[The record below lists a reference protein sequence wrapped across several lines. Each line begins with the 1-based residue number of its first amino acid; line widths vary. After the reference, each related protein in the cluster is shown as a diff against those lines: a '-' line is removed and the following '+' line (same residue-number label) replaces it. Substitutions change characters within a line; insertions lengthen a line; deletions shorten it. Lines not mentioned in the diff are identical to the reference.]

1 MTALLGEP
9 AFCVRWH
16 VASDQGRVA
25 HVQPS
30 GLVTGADV
38 VTLGVSLVREGECWQ
53 LCVKPRREV
62 VIDAV
67 ETTLPAALGEATALY
82 LNGYNSWTDS
92 VERSPRDRMRN
103 FRVPRVAIRHWV
115 LDASGDYRFVKA
127 DERPG
132 HQHGFTY
139 GYLRRDGEVA
149 LVGSLGE
156 DTGMTLIREDLPA
169 EALLVSKE
177 PPAVPVKA
185 GEKCCLLGLAVVRAE
200 NVDEAAARWLA
211 LCGIAVPP
219 CSPLVGYTS
228 WYRHYTNIS
237 EQCLLHDLDAL
248 ANCLEDYD
256 LGTRRPTFQMD
267 DGYTRVG
274 DWLHPDAEKF
284 PHGLAAV
291 AAAARERGLMPGIW
305 VAPFVCERESQLFSA
320 HPDWLLRDEKG
331 ELVVTGSH
339 WSGHVALDTLNPEVR
354 DYVARVMATLTGEWG
369 FTLLKCD
376 FLYAACMLPHGG
388 MNRGQLMADAIGL
401 LRQSA
406 ASGTW
411 FDLCG
416 VPIGSALGRTEF
428 CRIGCDVGLDW
439 DGAAYMRGTGR
450 ERVST
455 KNSLANT
462 RGRAHLDGRAFR
474 CDPDVFFLRPDVR
487 LTDEQRT
494 ELLEADSTLGGVL
507 FTSDDMS
514 LWDADQRAL
523 FSRALG

>member
-1 MTALLGEP
+1 MTALLGDP
-9 AFCVRWH
+9 SMCVRWY
-16 VASDQGRVA
+16 AADGRQRVT

-30 GLVTGADV
+30 GLVTGADAAA
-38 VTLGVSLVREGECWQ
+38 LGVVLAHEDECWR
-53 LCVKPRREV
+53 LYVTPRCEV

-67 ETTLPAALGEATALY
+67 EATLPAALEEASALY

-92 VERSPRDRMRN
+92 VERSPRDRMVN
-103 FRVPRVAIRHWV
+103 FRVPRVAIRHWE

-139 GYLRRDGEVA
+139 GYLRRDGEVS

-156 DTGMTLIREDLPA
+156 DTGMALIREDLPA
-169 EALLVSKE
+169 GVLLVSKE
-177 PPAVPVKA
+177 PPAIPVVA
-185 GEKCCLLGLAVVRAE
+185 GERRCLLGLAVVSAAS
-200 NVDEAAARWLA
+200 VDEAAGKWLSLA
-211 LCGIAVPP
+211 GIGAPP
-219 CSPLVGYTS
+219 CRPLVGYTS
-228 WYRHYTNIS
+228 WYRHYTDIS

-248 ANCLEDYD
+248 ASCLEGFD
-256 LGTRRPTFQMD
+256 LGGRQPVFQMD

-274 DWLHPDAEKF
+274 DWLCPNAEKF
-284 PHGLAAV
+284 PHGLTPV

-305 VAPFVCERESQLFSA
+305 VAPFVCERKSQLFSA
-320 HPDWLLRDEKG
+320 HPDWLLRDERG

-339 WSGHVALDTLNPEVR
+339 WSGHVALDTRNPEVR
-354 DYVARVMATLTGEWG
+354 DYVSRVMSALTEEWG
-369 FTLLKCD
+369 FSLLKCD
-376 FLYAACMLPHGG
+376 FLYAACMRPHAG
-388 MNRGQLMADAIGL
+388 MNRGELMADAIDL
-401 LRQSA
+401 LRATA
-406 ASGTW
+406 APGTW

-416 VPIGSALGRTEF
+416 VPVGSVLGRTEF

-439 DGAAYMRGTGR
+439 DGALYMRGTGR

-474 CDPDVFFLRPDVR
+474 CDPDVFFLRPDVL
-487 LTDEQRT
+487 LTDGQRR
-494 ELLEADSTLGGVL
+494 ELLEADATLGGVL

-523 FSRALG
+523 LSHALR

>member
-9 AFCVRWH
+9 TFCVRWH
-16 VASDQGRVA
+16 GDDGRRRAA

-30 GLVTGADV
+30 GLATGGDA
-38 VTLGVSLVREGECWQ
+38 TSLGVSLQREGDSWRLSVEPSC
-53 LCVKPRREV
+53 EV
-62 VIDAV
+62 VVDAV
-67 ETTLPAALGEATALY
+67 EATLPAALDEATALY

-92 VERSPRDRMRN
+92 VERDPRDRMRN
-103 FRVPRVAIRHWV
+103 FRVPRAAIRHWV
-115 LDASGDYRFVKA
+115 LDASGDYRFVEA

-139 GYLRRDGEVA
+139 GYLRRNGEA
-149 LVGSLGE
+149 SLVGSLGE
-156 DTGMTLIREDLPA
+156 DAGMTLIREDLPA
-169 EALLVSKE
+169 GKLLVSKE
-177 PPAVPVKA
+177 PPAVPVAA
-185 GEKCCLLGLAVVRAE
+185 GERRCLMGLAVVCAGS
-200 NVDEAAARWLA
+200 VDEATERWLA
-211 LCGIAVPP
+211 FCGVRALP

-228 WYRHYTNIS
+228 WYRHYTDIS

-248 ANCLEDYD
+248 ADCLGSFA
-256 LGTRRPTFQMD
+256 LGERRPTFQVD

-274 DWLHPDAEKF
+274 DWLHPDGEKF
-284 PHGLAAV
+284 PHGLSPV
-291 AAAARERGLMPGIW
+291 AAAVRERGLMPGIW
-305 VAPFVCERESQLFSA
+305 IAPLVCERKSQLFSA

-354 DYVARVMATLTGEWG
+354 NYVARFMATLTGEWG
-369 FTLLKCD
+369 FSLLKCD
-376 FLYAACMLPHGG
+376 FLYAACMVPHGG
-388 MNRGQLMADAIGL
+388 MNRGQLMADALDL

-406 ASGTW
+406 APGTW

-416 VPIGSALGRTEF
+416 VPVGSALGRTEF

-439 DGAAYMRGTGR
+439 DGPAYMRGTGR

-462 RGRAHLDGRAFR
+462 RGRAHLNGRAFR

-487 LTDEQRT
+487 LTDEQRE

-514 LWDADQRAL
+514 LWDERQRKL
-523 FSRALG
+523 FSRAL

>member
-1 MTALLGEP
+1 MTGLLGEP
-9 AFCVRWH
+9 TFCVRWH
-16 VASDQGRVA
+16 GCDGQERVA

-30 GLVTGADV
+30 GLVTGTDAAS
-38 VTLGVSLVREGECWQ
+38 LGIALSHEGECWRVGVVP
-53 LCVKPRREV
+53 CREV
-62 VIDAV
+62 LIDAV
-67 ETTLPAALGEATALY
+67 EATLPADLGETQALY

-92 VERSPRDRMRN
+92 VERDPRDRMRN
-103 FRVPRVAIRHWV
+103 FLVPRAAIRHWV

-127 DERPG
+127 DERSG

-139 GYLRRDGEVA
+139 GYLRRDGEVS

-156 DTGMTLIREDLPA
+156 ETGMTLVREDLPA
-169 EALLVSKE
+169 GALLVSKE
-177 PPAVPVKA
+177 PPAAPVPA
-185 GEKCCLLGLAVVRAE
+185 GEKRCLVGLAVLEAGS
-200 NVDEAAARWLA
+200 VDEAAGRWLS
-211 LCGIAVPP
+211 LCGVDAPS

-228 WYRHYTNIS
+228 WYRHYTDIS

-248 ANCLEDYD
+248 AGCLSGYD
-256 LGTRRPTFQMD
+256 LGSRQPTFQVD

-274 DWLHPDAEKF
+274 DWLQPDGEKF
-284 PHGLAAV
+284 PRGLAPV
-291 AAAARERGLMPGIW
+291 AAATLERGIKPGIW
-305 VAPFVCERESQLFSA
+305 VAPFVCERESRLFSA
-320 HPDWLLRDEKG
+320 HQDWLLRDDAG

-354 DYVARVMATLTGEWG
+354 DYVARVIATLTGEWG
-369 FTLLKCD
+369 FSLLKCD
-376 FLYAACMLPHGG
+376 FLYAACMVPHGG
-388 MNRGQLMADAIGL
+388 MNRGQLMADALDL

-406 ASGTW
+406 APGTW

-439 DGAAYMRGTGR
+439 DGPAYMRGTGR

-487 LTDEQRT
+487 LTNEQRM
-494 ELLEADSTLGGVL
+494 ELLEADSSLGGVL

-514 LWDADQRAL
+514 LWDADQRKL
-523 FSRALG
+523 FSHALR